1 MLVYVSTFEY
11 MYIRQFSGVKVTR
24 EFTEAKD
31 YKKLFML
38 VFARQESLKN
48 GTALD
53 AEFLHG
59 HTDRVMAIYYNNG
72 LLATGELYLQISLP
86 NLA

>member
-1 MLVYVSTFEY
+1 
-11 MYIRQFSGVKVTR
+11 
-24 EFTEAKD
+24 
-31 YKKLFML
+31 ML

-72 LLATGELYLQISLP
+72 LLATGNVVNVYVI
-86 NLA
+86 

>member
-1 MLVYVSTFEY
+1 MC
-11 MYIRQFSGVKVTR
+11 IQFPNTCQTHSIALAGVKIVN

-31 YKKLFML
+31 YKRLFMT
-38 VFARQESLKN
+38 VYARQESLKN

-72 LLATGELYLQISLP
+72 LLATGEPLKRL
-86 NLA
+86 